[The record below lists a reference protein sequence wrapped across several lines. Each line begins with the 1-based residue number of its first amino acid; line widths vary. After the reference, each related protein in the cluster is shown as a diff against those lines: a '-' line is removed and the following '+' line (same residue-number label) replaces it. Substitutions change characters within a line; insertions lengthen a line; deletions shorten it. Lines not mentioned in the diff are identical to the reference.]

1 MTALMTPYLAFRGNA
16 REALERYREIFGGTL
31 VISTFGEFGMADTPL
46 ADQVMHGQVEAPN
59 GFVLMASDV
68 PEEMEL
74 TPGANVSVCLSGS
87 DAEDLRGFFAGLAE
101 GGTVS
106 TPLEKQMWGDEY
118 GACVDR
124 FGISWM
130 ANIAVPQD

>member
-1 MTALMTPYLAFRGNA
+1 MTASMTPYLTFRGGA
-16 REALERYREIFGGTL
+16 REALDRYREIFGGTV

-46 ADQVMHGQVEAPN
+46 ADQVMHGQLEAPN

-68 PEEMEL
+68 PDGMDH
-74 TPGANVSVCLSGS
+74 TPGNSISVCLSGS
-87 DAEDLRGFFAGLAE
+87 ELEELRGFFAGLAE

-124 FGISWM
+124 FGVPWM
-130 ANIAVPQD
+130 VNIALPKE